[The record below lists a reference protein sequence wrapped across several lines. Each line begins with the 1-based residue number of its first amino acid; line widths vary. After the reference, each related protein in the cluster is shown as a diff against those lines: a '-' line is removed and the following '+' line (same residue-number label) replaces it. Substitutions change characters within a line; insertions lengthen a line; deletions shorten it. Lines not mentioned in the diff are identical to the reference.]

1 MNNKISKS
9 INTNITFRKTPIN
22 KLYIIQQTKSST
34 RNIGIKKSSSY
45 FGKTN
50 INFKSNLTLSPIYNE
65 LNNKYNAADIGK
77 KTLFQFTFK
86 KAPTMKE
93 NAYKINKLIRLKK
106 NNRIKELDKVHN
118 DILISEAES
127 YISKLYITSNDIKE
141 KNKNN
146 LTKNQSC
153 KEFHAKNFTNKHK
166 TINNITS
173 AIKPNNFH
181 KTAFNFIPSKKLL
194 DENIL
199 KNKKILST
207 LLKDDSEKEANYAL
221 NSMSKM
227 RIQLIES
234 LHNRFAP
241 IKLVNLEGRL
251 VKFKMLQDIQNKNM
265 KIISTNNEFIKKGYI
280 KRLKLIDKTFQ
291 RKYENYLRQM
301 KSYLRFLKNLL
312 EELKE
317 NITAQNAEIFDL
329 SSHIQKIMIKIIKK
343 EAELE
348 NLLEI
353 RSIILK
359 LKDKLSKKEQPEI
372 YYELLL
378 IKDSKILLIEKLF
391 EEINLIKEIYNKSI
405 TQFMAHIHHIKYKI
419 SNEDNNLDLNLDLI
433 NSLNLENDKSNEI
446 LSSPE
451 AFIKICDDLTDKD
464 LNLLNIYLVII
475 REKNNLEQFYKS
487 EKNFF
492 KKENENILLNKEIKN
507 KEIEK
512 RKLIEKNQMLRKKFS
527 IYNESTSYEINYNQ
541 IVSLK
546 HQGPL
551 YLNYN
556 VNLNVITRDKYY
568 QKMKELKYKGLLL
581 LDKLINVI
589 KNFFS
594 LNHAKEDF
602 FQNFHDKNR
611 LFVLDININTFNK
624 DNAKYINGYVL
635 KAISIYEEICEYIL
649 FTHKNLKKNNNNSQM
664 IKEIKNNLDYNKKI
678 LNAAKE
684 KEAKRERGFEDQLK
698 IYEKAVKPVIYIS
711 SKPSV
716 ENKVRKEKIKKERE
730 KRKVK
735 NYEEEEFNCLTKYYD
750 EVL

>member
-1 MNNKISKS
+1 M
-9 INTNITFRKTPIN
+9 
-22 KLYIIQQTKSST
+22 
-34 RNIGIKKSSSY
+34 
-45 FGKTN
+45 
-50 INFKSNLTLSPIYNE
+50 
-65 LNNKYNAADIGK
+65 
-77 KTLFQFTFK
+77 
-86 KAPTMKE
+86 
-93 NAYKINKLIRLKK
+93 
-106 NNRIKELDKVHN
+106 
-118 DILISEAES
+118 
-127 YISKLYITSNDIKE
+127 
-141 KNKNN
+141 
-146 LTKNQSC
+146 
-153 KEFHAKNFTNKHK
+153 
-166 TINNITS
+166 
-173 AIKPNNFH
+173 
-181 KTAFNFIPSKKLL
+181 
-194 DENIL
+194 
-199 KNKKILST
+199 
-207 LLKDDSEKEANYAL
+207 
-221 NSMSKM
+221 
-227 RIQLIES
+227 
-234 LHNRFAP
+234 
-241 IKLVNLEGRL
+241 
-251 VKFKMLQDIQNKNM
+251 
-265 KIISTNNEFIKKGYI
+265 
-280 KRLKLIDKTFQ
+280 
-291 RKYENYLRQM
+291 
-301 KSYLRFLKNLL
+301 
-312 EELKE
+312 
-317 NITAQNAEIFDL
+317 
-329 SSHIQKIMIKIIKK
+329 
-343 EAELE
+343 
-348 NLLEI
+348 
-353 RSIILK
+353 
-359 LKDKLSKKEQPEI
+359 QP
-372 YYELLL
+372 
-378 IKDSKILLIEKLF
+378 
-391 EEINLIKEIYNKSI
+391 
-405 TQFMAHIHHIKYKI
+405 H
-419 SNEDNNLDLNLDLI
+419 LI

-464 LNLLNIYLVII
+464 LNLLNIYLVIT

-492 KKENENILLNKEIKN
+492 KKENENKLLNKEIKN

-512 RKLIEKNQMLRKKFS
+512 RKLIEKNQLLRKKFS

-594 LNHAKEDF
+594 LNHEKEDF

>member
-1 MNNKISKS
+1 MNNKVSKS
-9 INTNITFRKTPIN
+9 INTNITFGKKPIN
-22 KLYIIQQTKSST
+22 KLYIIQQAKIST
-34 RNIGIKKSSSY
+34 RNLGIKKSSSY

-50 INFKSNLTLSPIYNE
+50 INFRSNLTLSPLYND
-65 LNNKYNAADIGK
+65 LNNKYNAAEIGK
-77 KTLFQFTFK
+77 KTMFQFKFK
-86 KAPTMKE
+86 KAPTMKD

-153 KEFHAKNFTNKHK
+153 REFHLKNKTKKYK

-181 KTAFNFIPSKKLL
+181 KTAFNFNPSKKL

-207 LLKDDSEKEANYAL
+207 LIKDDSEKEANYAL

-234 LHNRFAP
+234 LQNRFAP

-265 KIISTNNEFIKKGYI
+265 KIIATNNEFIKRGYI
-280 KRLKLIDKTFQ
+280 NKLKLIDKTFQ
-291 RKYENYLRQM
+291 RIYENYSRQM

-312 EELKE
+312 EELKV
-317 NITAQNAEIFDL
+317 NITAENAEIFDL
-329 SSHIQKIMIKIIKK
+329 CSHIQKIMIRIIKK

-359 LKDKLSKKEQPEI
+359 LKDKLSKNDHPEI

-391 EEINLIKEIYNKSI
+391 DEINSIKEIYNKSI
-405 TQFMAHIHHIKYKI
+405 IQFMSHINLVKYKI
-419 SNEDNNLDLNLDLI
+419 TNGDNNLELNIDLL
-433 NSLNLENDKSNEI
+433 NSLEVDNDESNEI

-464 LNLLNIYLVII
+464 LNLLNIYQVIK
-475 REKNNLEQFYKS
+475 REQNNLEKFYNS

-512 RKLIEKNQMLRKKFS
+512 RKLSEKNQL
-527 IYNESTSYEINYNQ
+527 
-541 IVSLK
+541 
-546 HQGPL
+546 
-551 YLNYN
+551 
-556 VNLNVITRDKYY
+556 
-568 QKMKELKYKGLLL
+568 
-581 LDKLINVI
+581 
-589 KNFFS
+589 
-594 LNHAKEDF
+594 
-602 FQNFHDKNR
+602 
-611 LFVLDININTFNK
+611 
-624 DNAKYINGYVL
+624 
-635 KAISIYEEICEYIL
+635 
-649 FTHKNLKKNNNNSQM
+649 LKK
-664 IKEIKNNLDYNKKI
+664 KI
-678 LNAAKE
+678 
-684 KEAKRERGFEDQLK
+684 
-698 IYEKAVKPVIYIS
+698 
-711 SKPSV
+711 
-716 ENKVRKEKIKKERE
+716 
-730 KRKVK
+730 
-735 NYEEEEFNCLTKYYD
+735 FNI
-750 EVL
+750 